1 MSVYWFIFSRE
12 GMNGNRKK
20 RPEQVASLPKRLA
33 RPQKGTVEDIYP
45 F

>member
-12 GMNGNRKK
+12 GMNGSRKK
-20 RPEQVASLPKRLA
+20 RPDQLASLPKRMA
-33 RPQKGTVEDIYP
+33 KPQKGTVEDIYP